1 MLWKIAVPPS
11 LAFPMTLPPLPLMP
25 SLTGGTR
32 KVPLAIPVP
41 ASCSFWLIPA
51 AATVAA
57 VMPGKPNSSPNWPTP
72 YALAVTVAH
81 YPTGASKRNPIEHRL
96 FSEVSRNWADEP
108 LDSHQKILN
117 YARTIQTQTGLQ
129 VTAYSRPPT
138 LSLLSQTHTLSIGFT
153 SIAAPRNSPRA
164 ELHYQAST
172 VNSFLRDS
180 QGSTGDASGLIHLIS
195 RPGTSVTHPSR
206 ID

>member
-108 LDSHQKILN
+108 LDSHQKIPQLFSHHAN
-117 YARTIQTQTGLQ
+117 PNRTSGHCLFS
-129 VTAYSRPPT
+129 TADSILAVSNPHPINWLHLDCSATKLSPSGTT
-138 LSLLSQTHTLSIGFT
+138 LSSL
-153 SIAAPRNSPRA
+153 NC
-164 ELHYQAST
+164 ELVLA
-172 VNSFLRDS
+172 
-180 QGSTGDASGLIHLIS
+180 
-195 RPGTSVTHPSR
+195 
-206 ID
+206 